1 VQVPPVPPAEL
12 AELTPREL
20 EVLRELGKGR
30 SNAEIGQALFISETT
45 VRTHVN
51 RVFSKLGLRDR
62 AQAVVYA
69 YEAGL
74 IRVGDAKGTT

>member
-62 AQAVVYA
+62 VQAVVYA

-74 IRVGDAKGTT
+74 IRVGDAS